1 MNLVPRNQIF
11 DLDSFFNDF
20 FPSIGTPFLRGKQAD
35 SLAGMRVDVHE
46 TDDAFEIHADLPGI
60 KKEDIDV
67 RLEND
72 VLTVSASK
80 NTEKE
85 EKKKGKVVYRER
97 SSGMLS
103 RSFHVNPG
111 TTHSDIQANFVDGV
125 LTLSVPKKSA
135 LPEEET
141 SKRIEIS

>member
-1 MNLVPRNQIF
+1 
-11 DLDSFFNDF
+11 
-20 FPSIGTPFLRGKQAD
+20 
-35 SLAGMRVDVHE
+35 
-46 TDDAFEIHADLPGI
+46 
-60 KKEDIDV
+60 
-67 RLEND
+67 
-72 VLTVSASK
+72 
-80 NTEKE
+80 
-85 EKKKGKVVYRER
+85 
-97 SSGMLS
+97 MLS

>member
-1 MNLVPRNQIF
+1 MNMVPRNQIF
-11 DLDSFFNDF
+11 DVDSFFNDF
-20 FPSIGTPFLRGKQAD
+20 FHGFGKPSLRENQPD

-46 TDDAFEIHADLPGI
+46 TDDAYEIHADLPGV

-85 EKKKGKVVYRER
+85 EKKKGKVIYRER

-103 RSFHVNPG
+103 RSFQVNPG
-111 TTHSDIQANFVDGV
+111 TTHNDIHANFLDGV
-125 LTLSVPKKSA
+125 LTLSVPNKA
-135 LPEEET
+135 AAPEEEA
-141 SKRIEIS
+141 SKRIEIR